1 MNQHISFG
9 TTYNARVNID
19 RQGNEQHL
27 IQQVRKM
34 AEESLILFPTGCSA
48 ITQVFRQ
55 TEPEKYI
62 QVSRQ
67 RNRQSA

>member
-9 TTYNARVNID
+9 TTYNAPSRERTASNLTGSED
-19 RQGNEQHL
+19 SRG
-27 IQQVRKM
+27 KP
-34 AEESLILFPTGCSA
+34 ASLPTGCSA

-55 TEPEKYI
+55 TESEKYI
-62 QVSRQ
+62 QVSRE